1 MSIPSSIMKL
11 NKIKAEIKRRSI
23 DLRNLRKEKKRIE
36 QTILEFL
43 DKSGHTAVKYRDEI
57 AIIKETKKKCNRKY
71 QNPTMRHSAA
81 TNILKSMGIDNSSE
95 VAKAIIEA
103 MKGPKEDSAVLKI
116 KNIK

>member
-1 MSIPSSIMKL
+1 MKL

-43 DKSGHTAVKYRDEI
+43 DKSGHSAVKYKGEL
-57 AIIKETKKKCNRKY
+57 AIIKETKKKCNRQY
-71 QNPTMRHSAA
+71 QNPRKRLSAA
-81 TNILKSMGIDNSSE
+81 ANILKNMGIDNSSE

-103 MKGPKEDSAVLKI
+103 MKGPKEDSPVLKI
-116 KNIK
+116 KKIK